1 MSIAPSDYY
10 IAGWWPHND
19 VLANKVMAISGELMG
34 QPLFV
39 YAGNPTNRQHP
50 VHFFRWVTNAI
61 FGSKLASLMDYIP
74 AKEPDQVVVPIH
86 NQTTN
91 PQPILAK
98 KDTPKVLLPQ
108 KETTTENGESVQA
121 LTYQVGQS
129 FQESPAKAQLPQTGE
144 DTTAHFILSGF
155 LLAVSGGFLL
165 LKKKEVE

>member
-1 MSIAPSDYY
+1 M
-10 IAGWWPHND
+10 
-19 VLANKVMAISGELMG
+19 
-34 QPLFV
+34 
-39 YAGNPTNRQHP
+39 R
-50 VHFFRWVTNAI
+50 
-61 FGSKLASLMDYIP
+61 
-74 AKEPDQVVVPIH
+74 PIH

-108 KETTTENGESVQA
+108 KEMTTKNEESVQA

-144 DTTAHFILSGF
+144 DTTAHFVLSGF
-155 LLAVSGGFLL
+155 LLPVSGGFLL

>member
-1 MSIAPSDYY
+1 
-10 IAGWWPHND
+10 
-19 VLANKVMAISGELMG
+19 
-34 QPLFV
+34 
-39 YAGNPTNRQHP
+39 
-50 VHFFRWVTNAI
+50 
-61 FGSKLASLMDYIP
+61 MDYVP
-74 AKEPDQVVVPIH
+74 AKEPDQVAVPIH
-86 NQTTN
+86 NQTSN

-108 KETTTENGESVQA
+108 KEMTTKNEESVQA